1 MGIVKIHTYQK
12 RRNEAHPGFSC
23 VFITQSWHLHRS
35 ALCCSG
41 GDILKKRLRRLLLSE
56 RGDSSY
62 ISSFVSILQ
71 PPRLEV
77 AFCMYP
83 RMHLIF
89 IYCCVIILTIRVT
102 GTDMNKNSCKAAE
115 STIYRTILRMAV
127 AAGSLEKGQ
136 KGYGRKW
143 ILMTS

>member
-1 MGIVKIHTYQK
+1 M
-12 RRNEAHPGFSC
+12 
-23 VFITQSWHLHRS
+23 FI
-35 ALCCSG
+35 C
-41 GDILKKRLRRLLLSE
+41 LRPDPDR
-56 RGDSSY
+56 D
-62 ISSFVSILQ
+62 Q

-89 IYCCVIILTIRVT
+89 MYYCVIILTIRVT

-115 STIYRTILRMAV
+115 SAIDRTILRMAV

-136 KGYGRKW
+136 KGYGRK
-143 ILMTS
+143 

>member
-1 MGIVKIHTYQK
+1 M
-12 RRNEAHPGFSC
+12 
-23 VFITQSWHLHRS
+23 FICLRPDP
-35 ALCCSG
+35 G
-41 GDILKKRLRRLLLSE
+41 GD
-56 RGDSSY
+56 
-62 ISSFVSILQ
+62 Q

-77 AFCMYP
+77 AFRVYP

-89 IYCCVIILTIRVT
+89 IYYCVIILTIRVT

-136 KGYGRKW
+136 KGYGRK
-143 ILMTS
+143 

>member
-1 MGIVKIHTYQK
+1 M
-12 RRNEAHPGFSC
+12 
-23 VFITQSWHLHRS
+23 
-35 ALCCSG
+35 
-41 GDILKKRLRRLLLSE
+41 KKRIRRLLLSE

-62 ISSFVSILQ
+62 ISSFVYILQ

-77 AFCMYP
+77 AFCTFCMYP

-89 IYCCVIILTIRVT
+89 MYYCVIILTIRVT

-115 STIYRTILRMAV
+115 SAIDRTILRMAV

-136 KGYGRKW
+136 KGYGRK
-143 ILMTS
+143 

>member
-1 MGIVKIHTYQK
+1 M
-12 RRNEAHPGFSC
+12 
-23 VFITQSWHLHRS
+23 
-35 ALCCSG
+35 
-41 GDILKKRLRRLLLSE
+41 KKRIRRLLLSE

-62 ISSFVSILQ
+62 ISSFVYILQ

-115 STIYRTILRMAV
+115 SAIDCTILRMAV

-136 KGYGRKW
+136 KGYGRNEF
-143 ILMTS
+143 

>member
-1 MGIVKIHTYQK
+1 M
-12 RRNEAHPGFSC
+12 
-23 VFITQSWHLHRS
+23 FI
-35 ALCCSG
+35 C
-41 GDILKKRLRRLLLSE
+41 LRPVPDR
-56 RGDSSY
+56 D
-62 ISSFVSILQ
+62 Q

-89 IYCCVIILTIRVT
+89 IYYCVIILTIRVT
-102 GTDMNKNSCKAAE
+102 GTDLNKNSCKAAE

-136 KGYGRKW
+136 KGYGRNEF
-143 ILMTS
+143 

>member
-1 MGIVKIHTYQK
+1 M
-12 RRNEAHPGFSC
+12 
-23 VFITQSWHLHRS
+23 
-35 ALCCSG
+35 
-41 GDILKKRLRRLLLSE
+41 KKRIRRLLLSE

-62 ISSFVSILQ
+62 ISSFVYILQ
-71 PPRLEV
+71 PPRL
-77 AFCMYP
+77 CMYP

-115 STIYRTILRMAV
+115 SAINRTILRMAV

-136 KGYGRKW
+136 KGYGRNEF
-143 ILMTS
+143 

>member
-1 MGIVKIHTYQK
+1 M
-12 RRNEAHPGFSC
+12 
-23 VFITQSWHLHRS
+23 FI
-35 ALCCSG
+35 C
-41 GDILKKRLRRLLLSE
+41 LRPDPDR
-56 RGDSSY
+56 D
-62 ISSFVSILQ
+62 Q

-89 IYCCVIILTIRVT
+89 IYYCVIILTIRVT
-102 GTDMNKNSCKAAE
+102 GTDMNKKSCIAAE

-136 KGYGRKW
+136 KGYGRNEF
-143 ILMTS
+143 

>member
-1 MGIVKIHTYQK
+1 M
-12 RRNEAHPGFSC
+12 
-23 VFITQSWHLHRS
+23 
-35 ALCCSG
+35 
-41 GDILKKRLRRLLLSE
+41 KKRIRRLLLSE

-62 ISSFVSILQ
+62 ISSFVYSLQ

-89 IYCCVIILTIRVT
+89 IHCCVIILTIRVT

-115 STIYRTILRMAV
+115 SAIDRTILRMAV

-136 KGYGRKW
+136 KGYGRNEF
-143 ILMTS
+143 

>member
-1 MGIVKIHTYQK
+1 M
-12 RRNEAHPGFSC
+12 
-23 VFITQSWHLHRS
+23 
-35 ALCCSG
+35 
-41 GDILKKRLRRLLLSE
+41 KKRIRRLLLSE

-62 ISSFVSILQ
+62 ISSFVYILQ

-115 STIYRTILRMAV
+115 SIEDAIHDNRMAV

-136 KGYGRKW
+136 KGYGRNEF
-143 ILMTS
+143 

>member
-1 MGIVKIHTYQK
+1 M
-12 RRNEAHPGFSC
+12 
-23 VFITQSWHLHRS
+23 FI
-35 ALCCSG
+35 C
-41 GDILKKRLRRLLLSE
+41 LRPVPDR
-56 RGDSSY
+56 D
-62 ISSFVSILQ
+62 Q

-77 AFCMYP
+77 AFWMYP

-89 IYCCVIILTIRVT
+89 IYYCVIILTIRVT

-136 KGYGRKW
+136 KGYGRK
-143 ILMTS
+143 